1 MKALIVDDERHVR
14 EAIRLLVPWQQFGIE
29 TVLEADDGT
38 TGMAMIQA
46 ERPALVFTDM
56 MMPMMGGDK
65 LMEWMAEHA
74 PDSKIIVISGH
85 DTFDFVR
92 TAVKFG
98 GMDYILKPIDADQL
112 TSAVERAVNSWRS
125 EDASRSRA
133 RGQDIEL
140 NQLKPLYTEQLLAA
154 LMKGNGSAQEF
165 ALAMKPFGMAYEAD
179 GGGGIA
185 AGGRIEGGGG
195 ITAGCRTDGVDR
207 TGEDAATAT
216 SAVSQ
221 TLIRTAIVELSS
233 TPLAVAE
240 KFGSSGRDLF
250 AYAVANIVN
259 EMLRERGAGH
269 AFRHHAG
276 SEQEIVLLFWD
287 GTVDVPGL
295 LVECN
300 DALFVALKA
309 RLAIGVGLPVAFPSG
324 LTASYRQARTALMQR
339 NLLQTGKCIHCFEGG
354 AASASVTEPALF
366 FSSYE
371 ERVRY
376 AVQSGSPENIRRALQ
391 LWFDALDQRNRL
403 TPENLLLWQREF
415 QLAAAIWEG
424 GRNVEGVGNTYAGD
438 SSRSLP
444 VDTGGAFLYAAWKEA
459 FFREAC
465 EIGARLN
472 AVNERGSTIR
482 DIAAHIEKFAHE
494 DLTLQSISDKFHL
507 SREYISRKFKQEL
520 NQNVSDFITACRIN
534 RAKILLASAHLKIT
548 QVAEMS
554 GFQDEKYFSKVFK
567 KLMDCTPSEF
577 RKRQYGME

>member
-56 MMPMMGGDK
+56 MMPVMGGDK

-74 PDSKIIVISGH
+74 PESKIIVISGH

-98 GMDYILKPIDADQL
+98 GMDYILKPIDAEQL
-112 TSAVERAVNSWRS
+112 TSAVERAVSSWRS

-154 LMKGNGSAQEF
+154 LMKGTGSAQEF
-165 ALAMKPFGMAYEAD
+165 ALAMKPFGMRYGAAAD
-179 GGGGIA
+179 GGTDAVGSGIGS
-185 AGGRIEGGGG
+185 AGGG
-195 ITAGCRTDGVDR
+195 
-207 TGEDAATAT
+207 TGAAN
-216 SAVSQ
+216 SAASE
-221 TLIRTAIVELSS
+221 TMIRTAVVELSS
-233 TPLAVAE
+233 TPPAVAD

-259 EMLRERGAGH
+259 EMLRDRGAGH

-276 SEQEIVLLFWD
+276 AEQEIVLLFWD
-287 GTVDVPGL
+287 SCVDVPGL

-339 NLLQTGKCIHCFEGG
+339 NLLQTGKCIHCFDAG
-354 AASASVTEPALF
+354 SAVSAESALF
-366 FSSYE
+366 FSPYE

-376 AVQSGSPENIRRALQ
+376 AVQSGSPDNIRRALQ
-391 LWFDALDQRNRL
+391 LWFDALDQRTRL

-424 GRNVEGVGNTYAGD
+424 GRNVVEADIPYSREG
-438 SSRSLP
+438 SSSLP
-444 VDTGGAFLYAAWKEA
+444 VDAGGAFQYAAWKEA
-459 FFREAC
+459 FVREAC
-465 EIGARLN
+465 VIGARLN
-472 AVNERGSTIR
+472 AVSERGSTIR